1 MAAAVQTTYAHI
13 TKQAG
18 VCGGKAAIDDT
29 RVRVADVAWLHREGR
44 SPDQIL
50 TEYPQLSLAQVHAA
64 LAYYYDHRDEVEA
77 TLAADETAEAEFERV
92 KAEIL
97 SRKQRP

>member
-18 VCGGKAAIDDT
+18 VCGGKAAIDNT
-29 RVRVADVAWLHREGR
+29 RVRMADVVWLHKEGH

-50 TEYPQLSLAQVHAA
+50 TDYPQLSLAQVHAA
-64 LAYYYDHRDEVEA
+64 LAYYYDHPEEIEA
-77 TLAADETAEAEFERV
+77 TPAADETAEADFERV
-92 KAEIL
+92 KAQIL